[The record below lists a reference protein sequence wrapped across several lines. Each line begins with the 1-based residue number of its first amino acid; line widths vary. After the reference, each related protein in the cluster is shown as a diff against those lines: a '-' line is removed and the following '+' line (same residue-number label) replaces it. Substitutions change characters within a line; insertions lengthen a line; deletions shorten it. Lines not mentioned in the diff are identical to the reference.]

1 MTMRKGRHDRRAV
14 IGHPVIRKKP
24 SDDDATIVASGI
36 RRRQDPDASNPRS
49 ETGSPRPDHT

>member
-1 MTMRKGRHDRRAV
+1 MTMRAGRRDRRAV

-36 RRRQDPDASNPRS
+36 RRRQDPKTPGPPSAG
-49 ETGSPRPDHT
+49 GSPGPDNT